1 MRNPWRAGDDEAEF
15 LDDSLAEIDDPPSR
29 DPMNGRIRPLSVKR
43 GSVRVV
49 ERGGCPEAL
58 RSIRPARQR
67 ALNLSL
73 IAKDMKD
80 MKRHSSG
87 RRLRACDAF
96 VIAAS
101 GQKPPSLIVLYGS
114 AARLSRIECRKR
126 ELTKIASPKRAWPL
140 DPCGPLKRS

>member
-58 RSIRPARQR
+58 RSIRPARPR
-67 ALNLSL
+67 ALILSP
-73 IAKDMKD
+73 IAKD

-87 RRLRACDAF
+87 RHLRACDAF

-140 DPCGPLKRS
+140 DPGGPLKRS

>member
-1 MRNPWRAGDDEAEF
+1 MRNPWRAEDEAEF
-15 LDDSLAEIDDPPSR
+15 LEDSLAEIDDPPSR
-29 DPMNGRIRPLSVKR
+29 DPMNGRIGPLSVKR

-67 ALNLSL
+67 ALNLSP
-73 IAKDMKD
+73 IAKD

-114 AARLSRIECRKR
+114 AAGYR
-126 ELTKIASPKRAWPL
+126 
-140 DPCGPLKRS
+140 G